1 VRSNRLREGA
11 WLTEASNQAS
21 AARTASS
28 VSSLMKSKNF
38 GASNSYASSIWHTA
52 AAAAEVL
59 VSGAMGRVG
68 AGVLGHGG
76 IEARV
81 LSLSLTGGAGRGSGE
96 VEGGLGMGRR
106 SGWMED
112 EKNVGGWDGGL

>member
-81 LSLSLTGGAGRGSGE
+81 LSLSLSDWWRGEGEWGSRRGSGD
-96 VEGGLGMGRR
+96 GAA
-106 SGWMED
+106 
-112 EKNVGGWDGGL
+112 VGVDGG